1 MTELVAVEVLWNI
14 LNLRDMLV
22 LRDIYNAI
30 FIYLLS
36 KEKARPRRIE
46 VLFLGISWPYK
57 KTTICPSLTRN
68 SPGARRF
75 SARAG

>member
-1 MTELVAVEVLWNI
+1 MAELVAVDVLWNI
-14 LNLRDMLV
+14 LNSKDMLV

-36 KEKARPRRIE
+36 KDKARPRRIE

-57 KTTICPSLTRN
+57 KDNNLPFAHAKLTWR
-68 SPGARRF
+68 PPL
-75 SARAG
+75 